1 MKRSFL
7 KYVFLVGIFVLAGI
21 CSCQDND
28 IVKLNRYDIVEGIPV
43 QVTLKYGV
51 PESVEVTTRTAQSE
65 ETERTIYR
73 LYVIAFNEDGSVSGR
88 NSYENVNND
97 TGSGTIEDFTM
108 TSGNNKQ
115 IFIVGNPNSG
125 VGTLNVDALRN
136 VQSLD
141 EFEALASQLT
151 NPLNIERRAFLMVGQ
166 MKNKDG
172 EMQIAVDEDGIILNA
187 SNDPVPLERVDARIT
202 FRVKVDN
209 PDYSN
214 FVFVPKYYQV
224 KNIPQGTYL
233 LPREKVSM
241 PDGKYYDYAE
251 AMEAQQPGSGY
262 ASMESNTERLY
273 FDGEKDFEDGQGT
286 WHYFEFYLPENRLK
300 PRNEIKSDESQRGD
314 ISDYYADASSLYA
327 LREKKEKGKQISD
340 SSKPGQVYEQGPYVF
355 ANEHSTYVEIYGNLS
370 YEYKGQF
377 VHANVIYTV
386 HLGNTG
392 NTSSNGS
399 GYENE
404 ETLVNNYD
412 TERNTHYIYSVT
424 ITGVESMRVEVVA
437 ETPKET
443 RPGVEGSVIVAGGEV
458 RSVDAHYCRD
468 LITLSR
474 EEILDGLSWA
484 ISTPFQSGMKVFDTE
499 MVNDVIDGN
508 RPESDLQTDASL
520 NDYKWVKFGINKE
533 YPFIDFKEE
542 HFGHP
547 DEYNHDNYYCRLDV
561 LKYPGEDAYDGGD
574 GLMNGGGTS
583 APAFGIS
590 DEDAPFSAYYNN
602 RVKLYDVNQLLNHLY
617 REAKDSGSTIFD
629 EDGTVTISVFID
641 EYLYVYDPTKE
652 YYQKPIA
659 VDVDGVI
666 SDEDLMLWKKV
677 VNGDNRMLH
686 ICKSGAKYSPDGQTS
701 WAESVVTISQSP
713 IYTFYNADESL
724 TELESAWGT
733 ESIMEVGDSKYP
745 TGELSI
751 GTNLDF
757 GGNTTTDNGRK
768 NTLNILNQ
776 KELKWSD
783 IVSVYTKAP
792 DLRDGYR
799 NIWYACLLRNRDLDG
814 DDVVDPEEIRWY
826 LASIDQLT
834 DLWIGEDAIPNA
846 KLYNKEV
853 QNGVV
858 TISHVASSS
867 YYSGSPSNPW
877 IIWAEEGASRG
888 SYNGDD
894 YKDKISD
901 AYAYRCVR
909 NLGLKLQY
917 ANDEIPVYQDY
928 VKENLPSQPHVA
940 NGETYTE
947 RVIDVSYMD
956 AVCVRPASVDTP
968 LPKMTER
975 DSYRNNRPYWRF
987 AVIESATDDSD
998 GLYHPS
1004 STGHSSYDDY
1014 GYGDWIVYYDNERNG
1029 YPCPTGYRIPNQR
1042 ELMLLYTTY
1051 PELFTNQYPS
1061 YITEQDKNAI
1071 YMCKTAFSFKDYKPY
1086 SDQTISNWSWNDNNH
1101 SRIGFAYQ
1109 SGNLFLLNYSVYL
1122 DSYKMSVRCVR
1133 DMVE

>member
-1 MKRSFL
+1 MKISFF
-7 KYVFLVGIFVLAGI
+7 KYCILVGSFILASLS
-21 CSCQDND
+21 SCQDD
-28 IVKLNRYDIVEGIPV
+28 ELLKLNSYDIVEGIPV
-43 QVTLKYGV
+43 EVSLKYNV
-51 PESVEVTTRTAQSE
+51 PGNKEIKTRTAQSE
-65 ETERTIYR
+65 EIERTIYR

-88 NSYENVNND
+88 NSYENIDNA
-97 TGSGTIEDFTM
+97 TGKGTIEGFTM

-115 IFIVGNPNSG
+115 IYIVGNPNSG
-125 VGTLNVDALRN
+125 VGTLNVDALRR

-141 EFEALASQLT
+141 EFKSLASQLT
-151 NPLNIERRAFLMVGQ
+151 DPLNIERRAFLMVGQ
-166 MKNKDG
+166 MENTTG
-172 EMQIAVDEDGIILNA
+172 TQIAVDEEGKILNA
-187 SNDPVPLERVDARIT
+187 TDPVQLERVDARIT

-209 PDYSN
+209 PEYSN

-233 LPREKVSM
+233 LPREKNDLSS
-241 PDGKYYDYAE
+241 DYDYAE
-251 AMEAQQPGSGY
+251 VMEAQQEGSGY
-262 ASMESNTERLY
+262 ASMEGNTERLY
-273 FDGEKDFEDGQGT
+273 FDGEKDFKDGQGT

-300 PRNEIKSDESQRGD
+300 PRNEIKSDLGQRGEV
-314 ISDYYADASSLYA
+314 SEYYVAASNLYA
-327 LREKKEKGKQISD
+327 LREKKEKGAPVD
-340 SSKPGQVYEQGPYVF
+340 NPLKPGQEYEQGPYVF

-370 YEYKGQF
+370 YEYNDQF
-377 VHANVIYTV
+377 VHANVVYTV

-392 NTSSNGS
+392 NKNSGE
-399 GYENE
+399 GYENNE
-404 ETLVNNYD
+404 DLVNNYD
-412 TERNTHYIYSVT
+412 TERNTHYTYSVT

-437 ETPKET
+437 ETPEET

-458 RSVDAHYCRD
+458 RAVDAHYCRD
-468 LITLSR
+468 LIKLR
-474 EEILDGLSWA
+474 KDEILEGLSWA
-484 ISTPFQSGMKVFDTE
+484 VSTPFQSGMKVFDTE
-499 MVNDVIDGN
+499 IADRVIAGE

-542 HFGHP
+542 HSGHP
-547 DEYNHDNYYCRLDV
+547 GYNHDNYYCRLDV
-561 LKYPGEDAYDGGD
+561 LKYPGEDAYDGGY
-574 GLMNGGGTS
+574 GLMNGGGKS

-590 DEDAPFSAYYNN
+590 DKDAPISAYYKNN

-617 REAKDSGSTIFD
+617 KEAKDSGSTIFD
-629 EDGTVTISVFID
+629 EDETVTISVFID

-733 ESIMEVGDSKYP
+733 ESIMEVGDSKHP

-751 GTNLDF
+751 GTDLVF
-757 GGNTTTDNGRK
+757 GGNTTSDNGRK
-768 NTLNILNQ
+768 NTLNILKQ

-799 NIWYACLLRNRDLDG
+799 NIWYACLLRNRDLNG

-846 KLYNKEV
+846 KLYDKEV

-858 TISHVASSS
+858 TISHIASSS

-894 YKDKISD
+894 YKDKI

-917 ANDEIPVYQDY
+917 DNDEIPVYQDY
-928 VKENLPSQPHVA
+928 VKENLPSQTHVA

-956 AVCVRPASVDTP
+956 AVCVRPASFDTP

-987 AVIESATDDSD
+987 AVIESATDNSD

-1004 STGHSSYDDY
+1004 STRHSSYDDY
-1014 GYGDWIVYYDNERNG
+1014 GYGDWIEYYDNERNG
-1029 YPCPTGYRIPNQR
+1029 YPCPPGYRIPNQR

-1051 PELFTNQYPS
+1051 PELFTDQHPS
-1061 YITEQDKNAI
+1061 NISEQDKNAI